1 MIATMSKL
9 VATVL
14 LLAATL
20 TAACTAAPPPAPA
33 APTQPVVDD
42 PAAIAAIGEARKAF
56 EAAYEKGDAEAIG
69 QLYTENAVS
78 EPNFQPTIKGRAAI
92 VASLKPMFEQV
103 AVQTTLTSD
112 ETRTLGHVGL
122 DRGHYTVTVTPKAG
136 APPTTSQGRYLVVYV
151 KGEDGQ
157 WRVSHDI
164 DNAPVPPAA
173 EAVTPPSTPAAKQ

>member
-1 MIATMSKL
+1 MP
-9 VATVL
+9 VL
-14 LLAATL
+14 DE
-20 TAACTAAPPPAPA
+20 PASI
-33 APTQPVVDD
+33 
-42 PAAIAAIGEARKAF
+42 AAIAEARKAF

-69 QLYTENAVS
+69 ELYAENAVS

-103 AVQTTLTSD
+103 SVQTTLTSE

-122 DRGHYTVTVTPKAG
+122 DRGTYTVTVTPKAG

-151 KGEDGQ
+151 KGEDGK

-164 DNAPVPPAA
+164 DNA
-173 EAVTPPSTPAAKQ
+173 AVPSTAAAAAPAKP